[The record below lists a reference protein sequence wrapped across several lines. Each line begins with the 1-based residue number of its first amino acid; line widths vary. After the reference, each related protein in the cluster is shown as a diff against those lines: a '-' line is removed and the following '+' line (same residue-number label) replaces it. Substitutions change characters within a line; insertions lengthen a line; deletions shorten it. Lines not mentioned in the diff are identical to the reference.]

1 MKNKIKK
8 KLNCWVS
15 QSYWYNEIVFKDCRK
30 FWEMNVSN
38 LDVINLGSSSGV
50 YDFNYSGLSVKG
62 MNWAVA
68 PQTIYGD
75 FAILKQFAS
84 HLKKGA
90 TIIYPLCPF
99 TSISGAVKY
108 VEDRC
113 YSFLDLDLIP
123 DGHYLHMVKV
133 KQMQKYPLSFYPLLS
148 ILRDLKHAVGNNGEN
163 IRILDEFQMI
173 EDAKLSM
180 KSWNDQ
186 FHIDDLSAPFVGKYK
201 VVYDEGT
208 KLLKEMSV
216 FCKER
221 NLRLVIVI
229 PPMYKTLAGC
239 FSTSARENLIDSFIR
254 SGIDSSV
261 LYLNMMDDENFTND
275 ITLFRSSYYLNTIG
289 AQKYTSYLLNKI
301 NL

>member
-15 QSYWYNEIVFKDCRK
+15 QSYWYNETVFKDCRK

-50 YDFNYSGLSVKG
+50 YDFDYSGLSVKG

-113 YSFLDLDLIP
+113 YSFLDLELIP
-123 DGHYLHMVKV
+123 DGHYLRMIKV
-133 KQMQKYPLSFYPLLS
+133 KQMQSNPLLFYPLLS
-148 ILRDLKHAVGNNGEN
+148 ILRELRHGVRKNGEN
-163 IRILDEFQMI
+163 TRILDEFQMI
-173 EDAKLSM
+173 EDAILSM
-180 KSWNDQ
+180 KSLND
-186 FHIDDLSAPFVGKYK
+186 
-201 VVYDEGT
+201 
-208 KLLKEMSV
+208 
-216 FCKER
+216 
-221 NLRLVIVI
+221 
-229 PPMYKTLAGC
+229 
-239 FSTSARENLIDSFIR
+239 
-254 SGIDSSV
+254 
-261 LYLNMMDDENFTND
+261 
-275 ITLFRSSYYLNTIG
+275 
-289 AQKYTSYLLNKI
+289 
-301 NL
+301 